1 MLPEKWEGDSWY
13 NNTYNKTFGSEWYK
27 ENGKP
32 WVDKIV
38 GGALRLF
45 TEKVIE
51 GSYFKNPEETS
62 LYITA
67 SMPHGTTLEQAN
79 TLMAGMEGYLKQ
91 FPEIK
96 LFQTNVSARN
106 SSITVYFQ
114 KETQQ
119 SGFPYQLKLQ
129 VIRKAIE
136 LGGADWGV
144 FGFGDGFSNSV
155 QESTGNYSIQLFGYN
170 YNQLVV
176 LAGKLK
182 KNLMENPRIKEVYVV
197 SERSWFKPDNT
208 EFVATMDK
216 QKTIMQNTTPN
227 NIYAAMQRMS
237 LEQAAFASVNTL
249 RGVENIRLQQDR
261 EGQMDM
267 WQVKRLPLTPDS
279 SILKFNALSSI
290 DKETTTPIICKE
302 NQQYRLYLQFDYIG
316 TDKFARKYIERT
328 VNDFKPYIP
337 VGYIVKT
344 DSDRYWWGQQN
355 KKQYWLLGLI
365 VVMIFFICAILFES
379 LIQPLAVILTIPV
392 GFIGIFLTFYL
403 FKLNFDQGGFAA
415 MVMLCGITVNAAIY
429 IINDYNHL
437 RREYAGRKVSNMRL
451 YFKAFNYKII
461 PILLTVVSTVLGF
474 LPFLI
479 GEKQAFWF
487 SLAAGTIGGLLFSL
501 VGIFFYLPL
510 FLKIRKSYN

>member
-1 MLPEKWEGDSWY
+1 
-13 NNTYNKTFGSEWYK
+13 
-27 ENGKP
+27 
-32 WVDKIV
+32 
-38 GGALRLF
+38 
-45 TEKVIE
+45 
-51 GSYFKNPEETS
+51 
-62 LYITA
+62 
-67 SMPHGTTLEQAN
+67 
-79 TLMAGMEGYLKQ
+79 
-91 FPEIK
+91 
-96 LFQTNVSARN
+96 
-106 SSITVYFQ
+106 
-114 KETQQ
+114 
-119 SGFPYQLKLQ
+119 
-129 VIRKAIE
+129 
-136 LGGADWGV
+136 
-144 FGFGDGFSNSV
+144 
-155 QESTGNYSIQLFGYN
+155 
-170 YNQLVV
+170 
-176 LAGKLK
+176 
-182 KNLMENPRIKEVYVV
+182 
-197 SERSWFKPDNT
+197 
-208 EFVATMDK
+208 
-216 QKTIMQNTTPN
+216 
-227 NIYAAMQRMS
+227 
-237 LEQAAFASVNTL
+237 
-249 RGVENIRLQQDR
+249 
-261 EGQMDM
+261 MDM